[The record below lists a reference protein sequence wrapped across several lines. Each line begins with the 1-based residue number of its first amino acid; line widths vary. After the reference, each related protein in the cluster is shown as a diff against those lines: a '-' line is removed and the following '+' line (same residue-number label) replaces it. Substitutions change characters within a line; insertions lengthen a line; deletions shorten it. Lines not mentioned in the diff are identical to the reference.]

1 MAQAP
6 TLADLPT
13 LAPMVA
19 AGAPVL
25 AVASAAVLRRGPL
38 QATPLEAFL
47 GLLAGGRRGK
57 EEWSEV
63 GVGTALS
70 SWFLSLQVP
79 LLLLVAAAD
88 VPVAARR
95 SPSPAARGA
104 RAAAAVAR
112 SADGEECGG
121 QRQQQVVQV
130 RHRVE
135 HNCLVPLDSRLPCRR
150 LPDRRSDCGDG
161 RELGQRSQ
169 PRQQLHRRQQQPAA
183 DLSQGAHGHVAEGED
198 AANAQ

>member
-19 AGAPVL
+19 AGAPLL

-47 GLLAGGRRGK
+47 GMLAGGKGE

-79 LLLLVAAAD
+79 LLLLVAAAA
-88 VPVAARR
+88 VALIHKRLSGAA
-95 SPSPAARGA
+95 SADAKPAPRAPRPQSRAVARGA
-104 RAAAAVAR
+104 NGGVGSGNAAAPQQSAYMPGGGWCGCRVAGLSS
-112 SADGEECGG
+112 SAG
-121 QRQQQVVQV
+121 
-130 RHRVE
+130 
-135 HNCLVPLDSRLPCRR
+135 SRMCCRR
-150 LPDRRSDCGDG
+150 SG
-161 RELGQRSQ
+161 RGP
-169 PRQQLHRRQQQPAA
+169 PRPPVHPTMAT
-183 DLSQGAHGHVAEGED
+183 
-198 AANAQ
+198 